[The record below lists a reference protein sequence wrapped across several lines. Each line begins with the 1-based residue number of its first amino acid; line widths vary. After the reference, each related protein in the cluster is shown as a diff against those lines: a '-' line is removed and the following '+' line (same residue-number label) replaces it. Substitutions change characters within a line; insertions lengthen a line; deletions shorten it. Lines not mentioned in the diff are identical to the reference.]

1 MTAGARYFA
10 DRPIGHATFEN
21 LDHLL
26 VLEMRPYG
34 LSQGI
39 VPHLYRA
46 ARTPNG
52 EPLTLLAANHILAR
66 CPRRAVIYT
75 GMVVPRFM
83 PAGETDGPLGAA
95 ALARTLA
102 AIGCTTTVV
111 IEPEIAPLMRRL
123 GEVVGANEMVVRESD
138 SFADEAAVRAFASEM
153 DLGIAI
159 EKLGG
164 NEQGVRHTVGGNA
177 VVTGDQ
183 WADAGIDQVR
193 RSGGFTIGIG
203 DNGNEIGFGKIA
215 EQIRRLVPYGE
226 VSRSG
231 HGGILAHQSCDL
243 LIPCAVS
250 NYGGYAITAAL
261 ACLIERPELCV
272 TADEIE
278 TMLRDAIGMGC
289 VNGGIEN
296 DEGFIGDD
304 GVPLAGARA
313 YAILIATVVH
323 QYFTRV
329 GAHN

>member
-1 MTAGARYFA
+1 
-10 DRPIGHATFEN
+10 
-21 LDHLL
+21 
-26 VLEMRPYG
+26 
-34 LSQGI
+34 
-39 VPHLYRA
+39 
-46 ARTPNG
+46 
-52 EPLTLLAANHILAR
+52 
-66 CPRRAVIYT
+66 
-75 GMVVPRFM
+75 
-83 PAGETDGPLGAA
+83 
-95 ALARTLA
+95 
-102 AIGCTTTVV
+102 
-111 IEPEIAPLMRRL
+111 MRRL

-313 YAILIATVVH
+313 YAVLIATVVH

>member
-1 MTAGARYFA
+1 MITGRYFA

-26 VLEMRPYG
+26 TLEMRPYG

-66 CPRRAVIYT
+66 RPKRAVIYT
-75 GMVVPRFM
+75 GMVVPHYM
-83 PAGETDGPLGAA
+83 PAGETDGPLGAVV
-95 ALARTLA
+95 LARMLA
-102 AIGCTTTVV
+102 AVGCGTTIV
-111 IEPEIAPLMRRL
+111 IEPEIAPLIRRL
-123 GEVVGANEMVVRESD
+123 GEVVGVDGMEVRESD
-138 SFADEAAVRAFASEM
+138 SFADEAAVRAFASGM

-177 VVTGDQ
+177 VLTGDP

-193 RSGGFTIGIG
+193 LSGGFTIGIG

-226 VSRSG
+226 ISRSG
-231 HGGILAHQSCDL
+231 RGGILARQSCDL
-243 LIPCAVS
+243 LVPCAVS
-250 NYGGYAITAAL
+250 NYGGYAITAAV

-289 VNGGIEN
+289 VNGGIED

-313 YAILIATVVH
+313 YATLIATVVH